1 MAGSNSIIQGSL
13 PVFDGK
19 LFDDWKV
26 KMLAIFGFQDVFEVV
41 TFGFEDPGRKAT
53 EEQQLDFKQKQ
64 KLDCKA

>member
-41 TFGFEDPGRKAT
+41 TFGFEDPRSKAT
-53 EEQQLDFKQKQ
+53 
-64 KLDCKA
+64 